1 MKRNGVRP
9 VGSVRSLRRPEV
21 APGPLRDLKDLLYE
35 LYVAAGSPTL
45 DQMAAA
51 VADDDSLSAAP
62 SRDTVQRLIASPDVP
77 AKLADVCA
85 LASVLAGWASVP
97 PAQTEQLTSQV
108 TRLWTD
114 AKLERPLG
122 RPVRELADPLDLE
135 VHRAIEVESPYG
147 ERLPLLPAYVRR
159 PHDDLLRA
167 EVDKAAAGTSTL
179 VMLVGGSSTGKTRAC
194 WEAVH
199 TLPDEWR
206 LWHPIDPERPRAAL
220 AALHRVGPRT
230 VIWLNESQH
239 YLLTPGE
246 PAGEEIAAGLRE
258 LLRDRR
264 RGPVLVLGTM
274 WPEYR
279 AVLMTEPLAHE
290 NNPHAQARL
299 LLTGCEITV
308 PGHFDA
314 AALHDL
320 KGAAATDRR
329 LAIAAERAEGGGI
342 TQYLAGAPA
351 LLDRFEAAPAAARAL
366 LTAAMDARRLEHG
379 PALPQAFLAAAAEA
393 YFEDEEWD
401 LLPEDW
407 LEDALAYC
415 ARPVR
420 GARGALTRI
429 RPRAGRAEAQE
440 IRYRLAD
447 YLEQHARRARR
458 AAPVPVGFWHAA
470 LNHTGPAS
478 AAQLG
483 SAAQKR
489 GLYRTSLLL
498 RRRAAEAGDAEAL
511 RGIANMLIGL
521 GRTEEATRWYERAAE
536 AGDAEAL
543 RWVATHLVDHGEV
556 SRKLDWY
563 RRAADEGVSEALRW
577 AGNMLDLAG
586 RVDEALEWFAL
597 AAETGDADALRW
609 AGNMLEREGRSDE
622 ALLWYERAVRTGDV
636 EALRWA
642 TDIQIARGRLEDAI
656 AWHERAASSGTVEVL
671 RRTAG
676 FLATA
681 GRAEE
686 AITWYEKAA
695 ERGDPT
701 ALSAAA
707 DLLYAR
713 GDVAGALERYE
724 QAADAGDL
732 VALGAAARVLHAEGR
747 VDEALVR
754 YERSVQSGDTEAL
767 QTAADM
773 LESAGR
779 VDDALVW
786 YERAAAAGFPGA
798 LRAAADILLKHG
810 RLGEAAALRRRT
822 AEQAALSRAARRL
835 DGPQDHEEDRA
846 RALRRV
852 ARDLAREKR
861 TDDAVRAHL
870 RAAEAGDGAALCEAA
885 ALLARD
891 GRLEEGLDLYAKA
904 AAKGVERALASAAD
918 ALADA
923 GRVDEALGWYERA
936 AATGDSD
943 ALTAAAHALHGCGRV
958 DDALAW
964 YRRAALAGEEQALTA
979 AAEMLRVAGRVAD
992 GNNLER
998 YGWELDGAIATG
1010 WEPLVDGT
1018 SSTDPGATAAGG
1030 GPVDNARD
1038 QYN

>member
-35 LYVAAGSPTL
+35 LYLAAGSPTL

-51 VADDDSLSAAP
+51 VAEDDSLSAAP
-62 SRDTVQRLIASPDVP
+62 SRDTVQRLIASTDVP

-97 PAQTEQLTSQV
+97 SGPAGQLTDRV

-122 RPVRELADPLDLE
+122 RPVRELVDPLDLE
-135 VHRAIEVESPYG
+135 VHRAIEVESLYG
-147 ERLPLLPAYVRR
+147 ERLPLLPVYVRR

-167 EVDKAAAGTSTL
+167 EVDKAAAGTSTI

-199 TLPDEWR
+199 ALPDEWR

-299 LLTGCEITV
+299 LLTGCEIAV

-320 KGAAATDRR
+320 RRAAATDRR
-329 LAIAAERAEGGGI
+329 LAKAAEGAEGGGI
-342 TQYLAGAPA
+342 TQYLAGAPE
-351 LLDRFEAAPAAARAL
+351 LLDRFEAAPAGARAL
-366 LTAAMDARRLEHG
+366 LTAAMDARRLDHG

-393 YFEDEEWD
+393 YLEDEEWD

-407 LEDALAYC
+407 LEQALAYC

-429 RPRAGRAEAQE
+429 RPRAGRTDPGET
-440 IRYRLAD
+440 RYRLAD
-447 YLEQHARRARR
+447 FLEQHARRARR

-470 LNHTGPAS
+470 LHHSGPAS
-478 AAQLG
+478 ASQLG

-521 GRTEEATRWYERAAE
+521 GRTEEASHWYERAAE

-543 RWVATHLVDHGEV
+543 RWVATHLVGRDEV
-556 SRKLDWY
+556 TRTLDWY
-563 RRAADEGVSEALRW
+563 RRAADAGTSEALRW

-586 RVDEALEWFAL
+586 LVDEALEWFDL
-597 AAETGDADALRW
+597 AAEAGDADALRW

-622 ALLWYERAVRTGDV
+622 ALLWYERAVRAGDL

-642 TDIQIARGRLEDAI
+642 ADIQIARGRPEDAI
-656 AWHERAASSGTVEVL
+656 AWHERAATSGGVEVL
-671 RRTAG
+671 RRAAG

-686 AITWYEKAA
+686 AVTWYEKAA
-695 ERGDPT
+695 ERDDPT

-707 DLLYAR
+707 DLLYA
-713 GDVAGALERYE
+713 GGNLTEALERYE
-724 QAADAGDL
+724 RAADAGDS
-732 VALGAAARVLHAEGR
+732 VAPGAAARALQAEGR
-747 VDEALVR
+747 VDEALVW
-754 YERSVQSGDTEAL
+754 YERSVRSGDTESL

-779 VDDALVW
+779 LDDALAW
-786 YERAAAAGFPGA
+786 YERAAEAGYPGA
-798 LRAAADILLKHG
+798 VRAAADILDKNE
-810 RLGEAAALRRRT
+810 RPDEAAALRRRHL
-822 AEQAALSRAARRL
+822 ERVSLSRAARRL
-835 DGPQDHEEDRA
+835 DGPEDRGDDRA
-846 RALRRV
+846 RALRRA
-852 ARDLAREKR
+852 ARDLAWERR
-861 TDDAVRAHL
+861 TEEAVKAHL
-870 RAAEAGDGAALCEAA
+870 QAADAGDATALCEAA
-885 ALLARD
+885 ALLAGD
-891 GRLEEGLDLYAKA
+891 GRLEEALEHYMKA
-904 AAKGVERALASAAD
+904 AARGVAPALAAAAG

-923 GRVDEALGWYERA
+923 DRVDEALAWYERA
-936 AATGDSD
+936 AATGDID
-943 ALTAAAHALHGCGRV
+943 ALMSAALVLEGRGRV
-958 DDALAW
+958 GDALAW
-964 YRRAALAGEEQALTA
+964 YRRAALAGREEALA
-979 AAEMLRVAGRVAD
+979 AAAAMLRGAGRVTD
-992 GNNLER
+992 GDNLER
-998 YGWELDGAIATG
+998 YGWELDGTVATG
-1010 WEPLVDGT
+1010 WDPIVSNDG
-1018 SSTDPGATAAGG
+1018 
-1030 GPVDNARD
+1030 
-1038 QYN
+1038 